1 MVSTHLWKTIVP
13 IWRQKSFPP
22 KVLRSTKKIMQSD
35 QEASSIR
42 LDSFRLFSSFVPSS
56 DLNQC
61 HWPLAHPCFSSS
73 TPVTYGDGWSMV
85 HFCWNEEF
93 LGIFGWQ
100 LYEHEDASW
109 AWLDIMS
116 MTENREK
123 TSWTWERKI
132 NHFELISNVFFHT
145 VTVSHKIRRWPTLW
159 PMII

>member
-22 KVLRSTKKIMQSD
+22 QGFEVNKKNH
-35 QEASSIR
+35 AVGPRGVFNSSGLISPI
-42 LDSFRLFSSFVPSS
+42 LFICSFIWLESM
-56 DLNQC
+56 
-61 HWPLAHPCFSSS
+61 PLAAGPPMFFIIDSLG
-73 TPVTYGDGWSMV
+73 VNFMV
-85 HFCWNEEF
+85 RFIHGCFCWNEEF

-100 LYEHEDASW
+100 IYEHEDASW

-132 NHFELISNVFFHT
+132 NYFELISNVFFHT

-159 PMII
+159 